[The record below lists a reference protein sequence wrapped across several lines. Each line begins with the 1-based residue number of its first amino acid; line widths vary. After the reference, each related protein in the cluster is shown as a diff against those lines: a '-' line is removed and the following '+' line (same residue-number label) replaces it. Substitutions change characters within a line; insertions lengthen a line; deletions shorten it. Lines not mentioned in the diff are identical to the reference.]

1 MPLSRPLVPRYAAH
15 GSSLM
20 PGAKV
25 TAENVRSL
33 QPRAGRTHDIYFDKA
48 KGALPGFALRVTSN
62 GARSY
67 AYVDIHLTIAFSLVW
82 RKDNASP
89 LLARF
94 VAEVRQ
100 RPDVRALARSAE

>member
-1 MPLSRPLVPRYAAH
+1 MHLP
-15 GSSLM
+15 
-20 PGAKV
+20 
-25 TAENVRSL
+25 
-33 QPRAGRTHDIYFDKA
+33 I
-48 KGALPGFALRVTSN
+48 AL
-62 GARSY
+62 
-67 AYVDIHLTIAFSLVW
+67 SLVW

>member
-1 MPLSRPLVPRYAAH
+1 MPLSRPLVPRYAAQ

-33 QPRAGRTHDIYFDKA
+33 QPRAGRTRDIYFDKA

-67 AYVDIHLTIAFSLVW
+67 A
-82 RKDNASP
+82 
-89 LLARF
+89 
-94 VAEVRQ
+94 
-100 RPDVRALARSAE
+100 